1 MEDET
6 GGGVKDRERGSER
19 DMDGT
24 DIDSGI
30 GAWFTG
36 GTHVWPIDG
45 ESEAKG

>member
-19 DMDGT
+19 DMDGA
-24 DIDSGI
+24 DIDNGI

-36 GTHVWPIDG
+36 GTHVWPIEEDNATRG
-45 ESEAKG
+45 